1 MNNFQRK
8 PLSARMADAEKQGL
22 LKQNEWQL
30 GMDKLRERDGIDA
43 PQTKNVERLH
53 PERSLASGSLR

>member
-1 MNNFQRK
+1 MSDHQK
-8 PLSARMADAEKQGL
+8 KTLAARMADAEKQGL

-30 GMDKLRERDGIDA
+30 GMDKLRERDGVDA